1 MIGDSRNLVQ
11 YRTYYNIHVV
21 QESNICKVQD
31 YDECMYYVRKG
42 VSMSIGCVF
51 SSHGVET
58 LLRDVSAVVTV
69 PPYPS
74 REARGT
80 LTQRDDDILHHT
92 SYL

>member
-51 SSHGVET
+51 SSHGVAT

-74 REARGT
+74 RKARGT
-80 LTQRDDDILHHT
+80 LT
-92 SYL
+92 